1 MFGEAKNLDK
11 RIWSQI
17 LRLKPQID
25 EQTYSL
31 LAKYKARADFAL
43 GLRNTPNEKLGIDT
57 TEAYFVFLKL
67 SLVYSA
73 LELLD
78 QATGRRRAINVTNF
92 RVSYELASGKFNKLL
107 SQIEE
112 STPSRAKAKVQKTVD
127 QISSKVGNFSRNN
140 LYDFIGLCRHLMF
153 HGAFTPAGSGLAK
166 SKYHRELLLGL
177 AIEAIRAGDA
187 YLENWVA
194 TKIQKPKG

>member
-1 MFGEAKNLDK
+1 LEK
-11 RIWSQI
+11 RIWSKVSK
-17 LRLKPQID
+17 LKPLIS
-25 EQTYSL
+25 EETFSL

-43 GLRNTPNEKLGIDT
+43 GLRNTPNEKLSIET

-78 QATGRRRAINVTNF
+78 QATGKARAIHVTNAP
-92 RVSYELASGKFNKLL
+92 VSHELASGKFKKLL
-107 SQIEE
+107 SQIEA
-112 STPSRAKAKVQKTVD
+112 STPLKSRDKAQKILGHLTYKSENV
-127 QISSKVGNFSRNN
+127 SMNN
-140 LYDFIGLCRHLMF
+140 LYDFMGLCRHLMF
-153 HGAFTPAGSGLAK
+153 HGAFTPAGSGLVS

-194 TKIQKPKG
+194 RKIRKTAQLK